1 MIEEAEERRGY
12 RCTAREAL
20 SVSNET
26 LLRFAEKASPSYPSP
41 VERDD
46 RFRSAAIFWEMK
58 CSVRTLFTSSFG
70 GLSAAKPSFEF

>member
-46 RFRSAAIFWEMK
+46 TFRCAVIFWEK
-58 CSVRTLFTSSFG
+58 KFSVRKLLSIFLR
-70 GLSAAKPSFEF
+70 GLSEAKPLKL